1 MKMKTLKYLILTA
14 VMSIALT
21 ACKKE
26 EVLEP
31 SVIEVQYQLP
41 QGNHDYDP
49 TLVDLNK
56 RYGSFFLYKFST
68 VDFAANPVYASG
80 GFNESYL
87 ADIAD
92 EAYVGKVLTF
102 VQKNWLNYYPD
113 AFLKANLPFKVLL
126 GQNLRLKASPTTK
139 YTVLSNY
146 NQITLSNFSA
156 DFDLMTAAQKKTYVN
171 NLHAEFFNFI
181 FNRGKLDI
189 PVDFTIVTN
198 YTTAT
203 TTTNYNALGYVSL
216 VVALQTGDRLNKD
229 FLSYIALI
237 TSKTKAELDASV
249 LKSTTDTGGLI
260 KKKYDII
267 INYYKTKYN
276 IDLQAIGDAGVII

>member
-1 MKMKTLKYLILTA
+1 MKNLKYLLFTA
-14 VMSIALT
+14 AISMMLF

-26 EVLEP
+26 EVLAP
-31 SVIEVQYQLP
+31 SFIEVQYKLP

-49 TLVDLNK
+49 TLVELNK
-56 RYGSFFLYKFST
+56 RYGSFFLYKFSM
-68 VDFAANPVYASG
+68 VDFAANPVYSNG

-87 ADIAD
+87 VDIAD

-102 VQKNWLNYYPD
+102 IQKNWLNYYPD

-126 GQNLRLKASPTTK
+126 GQNLRFKASPTTK
-139 YTVLSNY
+139 YTVLSNF
-146 NQITLSNFSA
+146 NQITLSNFSV
-156 DFDLMTAAQKKTYVN
+156 DFDLMTAAQMKTYVN

-181 FNRGKLDI
+181 FTRGKLDI
-189 PVDFTIVTN
+189 PGEFTTVTN

-249 LKSTTDTGGLI
+249 LKPTADTGGLI

-276 IDLQAIGDAGVII
+276 IDLQAIGNAGVI